1 MKMSRKWL
9 FAPIAS
15 LALSGLAAAAKT
27 DAAEPLQEVPLRF
40 GHYRVDY
47 VVNDDATS
55 TETRS
60 WSTTVLKPKALEW
73 VKRASVSYSTS
84 VQKAEVLEAYTRK
97 ADGRRIDVPK
107 ENYQLN
113 INKGREQGGP
123 VFSDHSSMSV
133 VFPDVAVGDTVVF
146 SYRLTQS
153 EAIFPRHFDAGQV
166 FSRQA
171 AYDDV
176 KVSID
181 YPSSLPVRFE
191 GRQMQQSEKESAG
204 RRIVQWSWSNPQP
217 IRNERKDYSVY
228 DPDQEIGFDF
238 STFKDYATIA
248 RAYGE
253 RATPKA
259 VVTERVKQ
267 LATEIVGDRAQP
279 AERARAL
286 YEWVATKITY
296 GGNCVG
302 VGAVVPR
309 DVDFVIDNRMG
320 DCKDH
325 ATLLQ
330 ALLAAQGIESQ
341 QALVN
346 ASAMYSLPRIPRV
359 SAVNHVINYIPSLDL
374 YVDSTSETTPFGRLP
389 IALRGKPVL
398 LVEGKA
404 GEPPRLPVPLNAD
417 QQRTVSK
424 LKIDSDGS
432 LSGTVEAHYQGDSA
446 VGMRQWA
453 REITPETRQDMV
465 KDLLRS
471 MGLNGSGSVDM
482 DDATEL
488 TDRFRLK
495 LVIDKAE
502 KFIRF
507 PGSGA
512 FHLTP
517 LIGNGVAGAVPGP
530 DTGEPI
536 DHPGTCTS
544 GTVSE
549 EYTIELPRKM
559 KLVSLPGKSRL
570 GNSVQR
576 YEASYQMKGNVLQAR
591 RTFEDKTAVAV
602 CGPEL
607 LKEYRRLGNDVYENI
622 KSQVLYK

>member
-1 MKMSRKWL
+1 VRMQWKWL
-9 FAPIAS
+9 LAPIAS
-15 LALSGLAAAAKT
+15 MLIGGHVAAKP
-27 DAAEPLQEVPLRF
+27 AEGEPLQDIPMRF

-47 VVNDDATS
+47 VVNDDVTS

-60 WSTTVLKPKALEW
+60 WSATVLKPQALEW
-73 VKRASVSYSTS
+73 LKRTSVGYSTS

-107 ENYQLN
+107 DNYQLN
-113 INKGREQGGP
+113 ISKGREAGGP
-123 VFSDHSSMSV
+123 AFSDYSSMSV

-153 EAIFPRHFDAGQV
+153 EPIFPRHFDAGQA

-171 AYDDV
+171 AYDEV

-181 YPSSLPVRFE
+181 YPGTLPVRFE
-191 GRQMQQSEKESAG
+191 GRGMQQTERESAG
-204 RRIVQWSWSNPQP
+204 RRVVQWDWSNPKP
-217 IRNERKDYSVY
+217 VRNERKDFTVY
-228 DPDQEIGFDF
+228 DPDEEVGFDF

-248 RAYGE
+248 RSYGE

-259 VVTERVKQ
+259 VVTDRVKQ
-267 LATEIVGDRAQP
+267 LAGEIVGDRSKP
-279 AERARAL
+279 ADQARAL

-302 VGAVVPR
+302 VGTVVPR
-309 DVDFVIDNRMG
+309 DLDFVIDNRMG

-330 ALLAAQGIESQ
+330 ALLAAKGIESQ

-346 ASAMYSLPRIPRV
+346 ASSVYALPRIPRV
-359 SAVNHVINYIPSLDL
+359 SSVNHVINYIPSLNL
-374 YVDSTSETTPFGRLP
+374 YVDSTSQSTPFGSLP
-389 IALRGKPVL
+389 AQLRGKPVL
-398 LVEGKA
+398 LVDGKA
-404 GEPPRLPVPLNAD
+404 GDPPRLPVPVNATE
-417 QQRTVSK
+417 QRTVSK
-424 LKIDSDGS
+424 LKIDNDGS
-432 LSGTVEAHYQGDSA
+432 MSGTVEAHYQGDSA
-446 VGMRQWA
+446 IGMRHWA
-453 REITPETRQDMV
+453 RELTPEARQDMV
-465 KDLLRS
+465 KEMLRS
-471 MGLNGSGSVDM
+471 MGMNGSGSVDM
-482 DDATEL
+482 DDATDL

-502 KFIRF
+502 KFVRF

-512 FHLTP
+512 FYLTP
-517 LIGNGVAGAVPGP
+517 LIGGHVVGTVVGP

-544 GTVSE
+544 GTVIE
-549 EYTIELPRKM
+549 EYAIELPRKM
-559 KLVSLPGKSRL
+559 KLVSLPEKSKL

-576 YEASYQMKGNVLQAR
+576 YEASYQLKGNVLQVR
-591 RTFEDKTAVAV
+591 RAFVDKTAVAV
-602 CGPEL
+602 CSPDL
-607 LKEYRRLGNDVYENI
+607 LKEYRRLGNDVYENV
-622 KSQVLYK
+622 KAQVLYK